1 MILQNIMKKSSTTI
15 QISEE
20 LRNVLKDL
28 GKKGES
34 YDDIIWRLVKE
45 NKTKK

>member
-1 MILQNIMKKSSTTI
+1 MTIENIMEKSTTI
-15 QISEE
+15 QISTE
-20 LRNVLKDL
+20 LRDLLKSL

-45 NKTKK
+45 SKKK